1 MTDGRSFIF
10 KGVSLAIIVDKEQKK
25 QDIALA
31 CKELILTK
39 GINNLTVA
47 EVAKTACVG
56 KGTIYEY
63 FSNKDEIVFELVN
76 ILMQEH
82 SQKLKSALEKQ
93 SSTKEKI
100 REFSRFFYS
109 DEERDL
115 RQLYKEFIS
124 LSLVAPKSEMVTFH
138 AQCNESYFLWFCEI
152 LQDGITKGELK
163 IEALQ
168 LAKGLFVI
176 GDGMFIQNSVTGKES
191 DIQNDLDT
199 FIDTLFDLMEKK

>member
-1 MTDGRSFIF
+1 
-10 KGVSLAIIVDKEQKK
+10 LAIIVDKEQKK
-25 QDIALA
+25 QDIALS
-31 CKELILTK
+31 CKELILTN

-47 EVAKTACVG
+47 QVARTAGVG

-63 FSNKDEIVFELVN
+63 FSNKDEIVFELIN

-82 SQKLKSALEKQ
+82 SQKLKSSLKKK

-109 DEERDL
+109 NEEQDL
-115 RQLYKEFIS
+115 RKLYKEFIS
-124 LSLVAPKSEMVTFH
+124 LSLVAPKSEMVEFH
-138 AQCNESYFLWFCEI
+138 AQCNESYFLWFREI
-152 LQDGITKGELK
+152 LQHGIEEGELRK
-163 IEALQ
+163 ESLQ

-191 DIQNDLDT
+191 NIQNDLDT